1 MKIAVD
7 ARPLNFPYSGIGK
20 YTIELLTR
28 LVDSEY
34 EWHLL
39 FTPKYQYS
47 FLQRDN
53 VVIHHLSNKS
63 YLDALI
69 INFHTHALIRKIGI
83 ELFWS
88 PRHHLP
94 FFLPQKTK
102 KILSIHDI
110 VWKRCPETMTKFG
123 LLQEQLMMPRSIKS
137 ATEIISVSKSTTKD
151 LCDEF
156 QIEPHRCKLI
166 PPAVNANFHV
176 QQPVSDTMEG
186 DTPYFLFVGT
196 NEPRK
201 NLVGLFQAYSSLTD
215 ETKMRSG
222 IVIVGNDGWNSKSV
236 KELIELFNL
245 SKHVIF
251 HSDIDENEL
260 IKLYDKALFLALP
273 SLYEGF
279 GIPILE
285 ALTRGKPVLTS
296 NNSSMPE
303 VASSCGHYI
312 NPYSVASIK
321 EGLEKMINDVSYRN
335 NLSSSAKRIAAN
347 YSWDNS
353 AKTLLEVIEEISSR
367 EGQQSK

>member
-7 ARPLNFPYSGIGK
+7 ARPLNFPHTGIGK
-20 YTIELLTR
+20 YTVELLTR

-39 FTPKYQYS
+39 YTPKYQYS

-53 VVIHHLSNKS
+53 VVIHKLSNKS

-69 INFHTHALIRKIGI
+69 VSFHAHTLIRKLDI

-94 FFLPQKTK
+94 FFLPKKTK

-123 LLQEQLMMPRSIKS
+123 LLQERLMMPRSIKS
-137 ATEIISVSKSTTKD
+137 ATEIIAVSKSTTKD

-166 PPAVNANFHV
+166 LPGVNTSFH
-176 QQPVSDTMEG
+176 QQEPVLDVLESDI
-186 DTPYFLFVGT
+186 PYFLFVGT

-201 NLVGLFQAYSSLTD
+201 NLSRLFQAYNLLAD
-215 ETKMRSG
+215 ETKKRSN

-236 KELIELFNL
+236 KDLIEFFNL
-245 SKHVIF
+245 SEYVTF
-251 HSDIDENEL
+251 LSNIDEHEL
-260 IKLYDKALFLALP
+260 IKLYDKSLFLALP

-296 NNSSMPE
+296 ANSSMPE
-303 VASSCGHYI
+303 VASISGHYV
-312 NPYSVASIK
+312 NPYSVASIMG
-321 EGLEKMINDVSYRN
+321 GLEKMINDVSYRN

-347 YSWDNS
+347 YSWDNA
-353 AKTLLEVIEEISSR
+353 AKMLLKVIGEAPSM
-367 EGQQSK
+367 EGQ

>member
-28 LVDSEY
+28 LVDSEH

-47 FLQRDN
+47 FLQRGN
-53 VVIHHLSNKS
+53 VVVHKLSNKS

-69 INFHTHALIRKIGI
+69 LNFHAHALIRKLGI

-94 FFLPQKTK
+94 FFLPKKTK

-123 LLQEQLMMPRSIKS
+123 LLQERLMMPRSIKS
-137 ATEIISVSKSTTKD
+137 ATEIISVSKSTIKD

-156 QIEPHRCKLI
+156 RVEPHRCTYI
-166 PPAVNANFHV
+166 PPAVNADFHV
-176 QQPVSDTMEG
+176 QQPVSNVVTGE
-186 DTPYFLFVGT
+186 TPYFLFVGT

-201 NLVGLFQAYSSLTD
+201 NLSRLFHAYSLLSD
-215 ETKMRSG
+215 ETKMRSS

-236 KELIELFNL
+236 KEMIELFNL
-245 SKHVIF
+245 SKHVTF
-251 HSDIDENEL
+251 HSDIDEHEL

-285 ALTRGKPVLTS
+285 ALTRNKPVLTS

-312 NPYSVASIK
+312 NPYSIASIT
-321 EGLEKMINDVSYRN
+321 EGLEKMITDASYRN
-335 NLSSSAKRIAAN
+335 SLSFSAKLIAAN
-347 YSWDNS
+347 YSWDN
-353 AKTLLEVIEEISSR
+353 AAIKLLEIMQEVSSM
-367 EGQQSK
+367 EGRKSK